1 MQRYAANY
9 ALAVMFAINL
19 VNFYDRQVIGA
30 VGEAIK
36 QEWKLSDTA
45 LGMANVAF
53 TLVYA
58 VVGLPFGWWADRGR
72 RTRILAL
79 GISVWTVF
87 TALSGMARNF
97 WQLFSIR
104 LGVGFGEATCAPAAT
119 SIIGD
124 YFAARAR
131 GRALSVFML
140 GLPIGLALAY
150 AISGPVAKAYGWQ
163 AAFFVAA
170 VPGALCLVAVAFVKE
185 PQRGAA
191 DEHVAKAP
199 PSGWASFVRVLS
211 IPTIWWIILS
221 GAIHN
226 FNMYV
231 IGAYQNSL
239 LLRYHFAHLAPLDAL
254 PKASV
259 LSTLCTLAGI
269 PGLLIGG
276 YLGDLFYRRS
286 PAGRLAVGAVGLAL
300 SAVPWFGAIA
310 LPSQHPYEFAALA
323 ACGSLLMYFYYSTVY
338 STIQDVIEPEL
349 RGTAMALYFMA
360 MYPLGASLGPLVV
373 GGLSDHF
380 AATATPSAGVT
391 AVAFGLRQAMFI
403 VPALYAVLAVVLFA
417 GSRTVTRDV
426 ARRDARMR
434 SG

>member
-1 MQRYAANY
+1 MPRHAAGY

-36 QEWKLSDTA
+36 LEWNLSDKQ
-45 LGMANVAF
+45 LGLANVAF

-72 RTRILAL
+72 RTRILAA
-79 GISVWTVF
+79 GITVWTLF
-87 TALSGMARNF
+87 TGLSGLARSF
-97 WQLFSIR
+97 GQLFFIR
-104 LGVGFGEATCAPAAT
+104 LGVGFGEATCAPAAS

-124 YFAARAR
+124 YFTARAR

-163 AAFFVAA
+163 TAFFVAA
-170 VPGALCLVAVAFVKE
+170 VPGLLCLVAVAFVRE
-185 PQRGAA
+185 PVRGAA
-191 DEHVAKAP
+191 DQHVAKAP
-199 PSGWASFVRVLS
+199 PRGWASFVRVLS
-211 IPTIWWIILS
+211 IPTIWWIIVS

-239 LLRYHFAHLAPLDAL
+239 LIRYHFPDLAPRDAM
-254 PKASV
+254 PEASV
-259 LSTLCTLAGI
+259 LSTVCTLAGI

-286 PAGRLAVGAVGLAL
+286 PAGRLLVGAVGLGA
-300 SAVPWFGAIA
+300 SAVPWLGAIA
-310 LPSQHPYEFAALA
+310 LSPRHPYEFAALA
-323 ACGSLLMYFYYSTVY
+323 AIGSLLMYFYYSTVY

-380 AATATPSAGVT
+380 AQTAPPTEGVT
-391 AVAFGLRQAMFI
+391 AVAFGLRQAMFLI
-403 VPALYAVLAVVLFA
+403 PALYAVLSVVLLA

-434 SG
+434 AG